1 MFRHIQNILKFA
13 NDWILSDIQTG
24 GLHLVYRLRIPANL
38 TWHAWDF
45 YLVMT
50 GICGNIPVTS
60 EDFLKTSKHFPKCPQ
75 MFWRRLST
83 SETTLQDNNNLSCF
97 DFVRTQKRIQSHH
110 LTPFW
115 IEFSLFI
122 MCYRTLIYPD
132 NVSQAWK
139 IVLDVCRDLQWPK
152 SVSAISIYS
161 QQFQFVHS
169 NFNLLKAISICSQ
182 QLQQQFQFAHGNF
195 ISVFH
200 GNAILCYS
208 IFRFA
213 HYLSTMAADSSYTK
227 HQSKHKIESR
237 YLKSIFLIYCS
248 QKIISFI

>member
-1 MFRHIQNILKFA
+1 MIEYCRI
-13 NDWILSDIQTG
+13 SR
-24 GLHLVYRLRIPANL
+24 LVGSNL

-60 EDFLKTSKHFPKCPQ
+60 EDFLKTSKHYRKCPH

-132 NVSQAWK
+132 NVSQAWEV
-139 IVLDVCRDLQWPK
+139 VLDVCRDRQWPK
-152 SVSAISIYS
+152 SGRAISIYS
-161 QQFQFVHS
+161 QQFQFVHG

-182 QLQQQFQFAHGNF
+182 QLQQQFQFAHRNF
-195 ISVFH
+195 NLLTAISFFH
-200 GNAILCYS
+200 GNATA
-208 IFRFA
+208 FFA
-213 HYLSTMAADSSYTK
+213 SLTTCQLWLPTVATK
-227 HQSKHKIESR
+227 HQLKHKIESR
-237 YLKSIFLIYCS
+237 YLKLIFSTAPRKL
-248 QKIISFI
+248 

>member
-1 MFRHIQNILKFA
+1 MIEYCRI
-13 NDWILSDIQTG
+13 SR
-24 GLHLVYRLRIPANL
+24 LVGSNL

-50 GICGNIPVTS
+50 GISGNIPVTS
-60 EDFLKTSKHFPKCPQ
+60 EDFLKTSKHYRKCPQ

-132 NVSQAWK
+132 NVSQAWEV
-139 IVLDVCRDLQWPK
+139 VLDVCRDRQWPK
-152 SVSAISIYS
+152 SVTAISIYS
-161 QQFQFVHS
+161 QQFQFVQGNCNS
-169 NFNLLKAISICSQ
+169 NFNLFTAISIYSR
-182 QLQQQFQFAHGNF
+182 QFQFAHSNCNGNF
-195 ISVFH
+195 IFSRQ
-200 GNAILCYS
+200 CYS

-213 HYLSTMAADSSYTK
+213 HYLSTMAADSSYQTSIK
-227 HQSKHKIESR
+227 TQNR
-237 YLKSIFLIYCS
+237 KSIFKVDLLYCS

>member
-1 MFRHIQNILKFA
+1 MHDKYISLKTSWIVGGISSQLLLLMYLTLSSPFGVENNVHEYLTKRTGLFAYWHTNGYTIICCLLMVTYVHLWQCSRCPQQPKIYCSEASGTILAMFRHIQNILKFA

-60 EDFLKTSKHFPKCPQ
+60 EDFLKTSKHCRKCPQ
-75 MFWRRLST
+75 MFWRCLST

-97 DFVRTQKRIQSHH
+97 DFVRTQKRIHH

-132 NVSQAWK
+132 NVSQA
-139 IVLDVCRDLQWPK
+139 
-152 SVSAISIYS
+152 
-161 QQFQFVHS
+161 
-169 NFNLLKAISICSQ
+169 
-182 QLQQQFQFAHGNF
+182 
-195 ISVFH
+195 
-200 GNAILCYS
+200 
-208 IFRFA
+208 
-213 HYLSTMAADSSYTK
+213 
-227 HQSKHKIESR
+227 
-237 YLKSIFLIYCS
+237 
-248 QKIISFI
+248 